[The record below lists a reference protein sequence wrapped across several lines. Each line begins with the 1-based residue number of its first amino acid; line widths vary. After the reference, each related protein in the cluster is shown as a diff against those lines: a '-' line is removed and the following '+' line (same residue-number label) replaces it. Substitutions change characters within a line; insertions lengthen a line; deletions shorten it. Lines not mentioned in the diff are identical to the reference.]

1 MSSDKVSVTVLL
13 TRLRTSQAF
22 KSADADSSSK
32 QPTTLKVGNSIV

>member
-22 KSADADSSSK
+22 KSADSSSK